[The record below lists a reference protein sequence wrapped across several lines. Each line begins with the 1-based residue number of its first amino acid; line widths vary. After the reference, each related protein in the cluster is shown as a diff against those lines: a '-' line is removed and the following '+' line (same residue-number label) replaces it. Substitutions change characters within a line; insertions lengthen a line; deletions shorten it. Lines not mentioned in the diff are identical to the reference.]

1 MKGQPCG
8 VMPGKTNMGKEAN
21 PMKDDNGMNKQNNDT
36 VAPEVNDNSGTDS
49 LKGPW
54 MDVTPRR
61 KPRNDGKDANGKGS
75 TSKANGSRF
84 DTLRQVDE
92 NFGRNERDANTEHVH
107 NHIRSSF
114 VANNAKGLG
123 PKVWSKSQKPK
134 IADRTSLH
142 DTSIRKIQRQQV
154 LVRQK
159 YYNKV
164 LCNRNLCTHF
174 IN

>member
-21 PMKDDNGMNKQNNDT
+21 PVKDDNGMNKQNNDI
-36 VAPEVNDNSGTDS
+36 VAPEGLGCMFPLEENLEMMVSMQMGKALL
-49 LKGPW
+49 LKPTVL
-54 MDVTPRR
+54 DL
-61 KPRNDGKDANGKGS
+61 
-75 TSKANGSRF
+75 
-84 DTLRQVDE
+84 TLCDK

-123 PKVWSKSQKPK
+123 PKVWSESHKAK

-142 DTSIRKIQRQQV
+142 DILQSGR
-154 LVRQK
+154 
-159 YYNKV
+159 
-164 LCNRNLCTHF
+164 F
-174 IN
+174 ICKSG